1 MKSKKITVM
10 LALSLILAVSILLA
24 ACGAPLSAAE
34 KPVGATG
41 GAVAQVALQTASP
54 ALTHS
59 NQTRLDDQGMVEV
72 MIQPIN
78 LSSPGETLDFDVS
91 MNTHSVDLSMD
102 LTSLATLV
110 TDTGK
115 TAQALKWGASAGGH
129 HVSGKL
135 SFPAKVDGSPLLAGA
150 KQLTLVIKNVA
161 APARTF
167 VWELGS

>member
-1 MKSKKITVM
+1 MKRKTVVVT
-10 LALSLILAVSILLA
+10 LALSLVSAVSILLA

-34 KPVGATG
+34 KPVDVTA
-41 GAVAQVALQTASP
+41 GAVTQVAAQTSLP

-59 NQTRLDDQGMVEV
+59 NQTRLDEQGMVEV

-102 LTSLATLV
+102 LTSLATLT

-115 TAQALKWGASAGGH
+115 TAQALKWDAPAGGH

-135 SFPAKVDGSPLLAGA
+135 SFPAKVDGSLLLAGA
-150 KQLTLVIKNVA
+150 KQLTLVIKDVA

-167 VWELGS
+167 VWELGG